1 MDNWRNATCDFS
13 SILWPQGVWLT
24 LRKNDEL
31 VEILF
36 LPWCSLE
43 RDCVNGTEIEL
54 PKTEEIWLQLFLSD
68 EKLGLR
74 GYASSERLINTNS
87 TLNSC
92 LDSYQG
98 RDLTD
103 QQTENAL
110 SLNSTTTPLTRT
122 TMCDFLLEY
131 PLIEHNAGKWQ
142 AAKSVEAV
150 PPDPDTLIIYAF
162 SHSDGW
168 REDNLFYLLAIGL
181 PSDPRYHFAVVVN
194 GPLDPSWAALLDRVA
209 RRAGGAFEWL
219 RRRDCGRDVC
229 AWLSVLTGALA
240 LRQPLASFRR
250 FLLLNGSARGPFV
263 PAGFRVPWPELFF
276 AMLDDSVGLAGVTV
290 NCLCEW
296 YGCRVEDAGR
306 LHIQSY
312 LLAFDRG
319 AVLDVVTARM
329 RAACAGMLSSDPRHV
344 EMIKVGTFE
353 GGRGGRC
360 AAEGMEG

>member
-1 MDNWRNATCDFS
+1 M
-13 SILWPQGVWLT
+13 T

-181 PSDPRYHFAVVVN
+181 PKLAFIGTGAWFFMLVN
-194 GPLDPSWAALLDRVA
+194 AFKVPFSAKLGLIHADSLRLDAWLVLPMIPGALLGPILLKRLNQ
-209 RRAGGAFEWL
+209 RAFE
-219 RRRDCGRDVC
+219 VMV
-229 AWLSVLTGALA
+229 LSLTTVAA
-240 LRQPLASFRR
+240 VR
-250 FLLLNGSARGPFV
+250 LLF
-263 PAGFRVPWPELFF
+263 
-276 AMLDDSVGLAGVTV
+276 
-290 NCLCEW
+290 
-296 YGCRVEDAGR
+296 
-306 LHIQSY
+306 
-312 LLAFDRG
+312 
-319 AVLDVVTARM
+319 
-329 RAACAGMLSSDPRHV
+329 
-344 EMIKVGTFE
+344 
-353 GGRGGRC
+353 
-360 AAEGMEG
+360 